1 VLPSIRVFRGRRVSP
16 HSESM
21 ILSVA
26 EALRSDVAKT
36 AVTVRGWVRTRRDSK
51 GFSFVE
57 VNDGSCLASLQA
69 VVDGNC
75 PGADALTD
83 AACGA
88 SVIID
93 GNLVESPAAGQK
105 WEMQAT
111 RFELVGPAD
120 EAYPLQKK
128 RHTLEFL
135 REIGHLRGRTNL
147 LGAVFRVRSRL
158 SLAVHQYFQGRGFHY
173 IHTPIIT
180 TSDCEGAGE
189 MFQLTTPHAKEH
201 GEFFGRPAFLTVSGQ
216 LEAETLACALS
227 KVYTFG
233 PTFRADP
240 SNTSRHVA
248 EFWMI
253 EPEMA
258 FCDLA
263 GDMDEAESFVRA
275 MVEFVLKDCAEDLA
289 MFGQF
294 VDKGLLA
301 RLTALLEKP
310 FERISFT
317 EAVGILEKCGR
328 KFEHPLGLD
337 IALQSEHERF
347 LTEEHF
353 KCPVIVHDYPRSIKP
368 FYMRRNDDER
378 TVAAMDVLVP
388 GIGEIVGGSQREE
401 RLDVLLENMRDHG
414 LDADNHS
421 WYSDL
426 RRYGTVPHAG
436 FGLGFERLIM
446 FLTGVSNIRDVIPFP
461 RTPGHAGF

>member
-1 VLPSIRVFRGRRVSP
+1 
-16 HSESM
+16 
-21 ILSVA
+21 
-26 EALRSDVAKT
+26 
-36 AVTVRGWVRTRRDSK
+36 
-51 GFSFVE
+51 
-57 VNDGSCLASLQA
+57 
-69 VVDGNC
+69 
-75 PGADALTD
+75 
-83 AACGA
+83 
-88 SVIID
+88 
-93 GNLVESPAAGQK
+93 LVPSPAAGQR
-105 WEMQAT
+105 WELHAT
-111 RFELVGPAD
+111 GFELVGPAD
-120 EAYPLQKK
+120 ETYPLQKK
-128 RHTLEFL
+128 RHSLEFL

-158 SLAVHQYFQGRGFHY
+158 SLAVHQHFQGRGFHY

-189 MFQLTTPHAKEH
+189 MFQLTTPNAKER
-201 GEFFGRPAFLTVSGQ
+201 GDFFGRPAFLTVSGQ

-240 SNTSRHVA
+240 SNTSRHVS

-263 GDMDEAESFVRA
+263 GDMDEAEAFVRA
-275 MVEFVLKDCAEDLA
+275 MVRFVLEDCEEDLA
-289 MFGQF
+289 MFGKF
-294 VDKGLLA
+294 VDPGLLA
-301 RLTALLEKP
+301 RLNALVERP
-310 FERISFT
+310 FERVSF
-317 EAVGILEKCGR
+317 ADALGILEKSGR
-328 KFEHPLGLD
+328 DFEHPLGLD

-353 KCPVIVHDYPRSIKP
+353 RCPVIVHDYPRAIKP
-368 FYMRRNDDER
+368 FYMRRNDDDR

-401 RLDVLLENMRDHG
+401 RLEVLLENMREHG
-414 LDADNHS
+414 LDENNME
-421 WYSDL
+421 WYADL

-446 FLTGVSNIRDVIPFP
+446 FLTGISNIRDVIPFP